1 MGTGF
6 LHLDTS
12 LTVGIVEVSD
22 VVVVVDEH
30 ELRSSD
36 RVAIFIDFF
45 SLAVGE
51 NPLVDANLASI
62 PGSKSVVKIVEVISA
77 KHFIVA
83 VFVELANIN
92 PRFSLFLGS
101 SPDAWERIVSSGF
114 ISCFDLFFTAEVLD
128 PLTIVIVCP
137 SLISSASCKPSAA

>member
-30 ELRSSD
+30 ELRSSNW
-36 RVAIFIDFF
+36 VAIFIDFF

-51 NPLVDANLASI
+51 NPFVNTDLASI

-101 SPDAWERIVSSGF
+101 SPDSWERIVSSGF
-114 ISCFDLFFTAEVLD
+114 ISCFDLLFTAEVLD
-128 PLTIVIVCP
+128 PLSIVVIFP
-137 SLISSASCKPSAA
+137 GLICTTTCEPCAA

>member
-30 ELRSSD
+30 ELRSCD
-36 RVAIFIDFF
+36 RVAIFIDFV

-51 NPLVDANLASI
+51 NPLVDTNLASI

-92 PRFSLFLGS
+92 PHVSLFLSS
-101 SPDAWERIVSSGF
+101 SPDSWERIVSGRF
-114 ISCFDLFFTAEVLD
+114 ISCFDLLFTAEVLD
-128 PLTIVIVCP
+128 PLSIVIVCP
-137 SLISSASCKPSAA
+137 SLICSASCKPCAA